1 MSKIKIAIVGIGN
14 CASSLIQGIHYYQDK
29 DPQEAIGLMHWEIG
43 GYRPGDI
50 EVVAAFDIDQRK
62 VGIDVHE
69 AIFSPPNCTTVFHS
83 GIPTSGV
90 AVRMGRILDGVSDH
104 MKNYD
109 EKRTFVPADI
119 SEPDEQT
126 VVDALTESGAE
137 ILVNYLPVGSE
148 EATRFYVGCAYKAG
162 VALINNIPVFIA
174 SDPEGTWANR
184 FKEAGLPLIGDDIK
198 SQLGATITHRVLT
211 DLFAKRGVKL
221 ERTYQLN
228 TGGNT
233 DFLNMLNR
241 RRLASKKVSKT
252 EAVQAVTA
260 DRLDSDNIHIG
271 PSDYVP
277 WQNDNKVAFVRMEG
291 KLFGDIPMHLEM
303 RLSVEDSP
311 NSAGV
316 AIDMIRCIKLALS
329 RGQCGILEGPS
340 AYFCKH
346 PLVQFTDEE
355 AYQMV
360 EEFINDEGVVAE
372 DEMFNYRSRQREPAA
387 AEG

>member
-1 MSKIKIAIVGIGN
+1 MDKIKIAIIGIGN
-14 CASSLIQGIHYYQDK
+14 CASSLIQGIHYYREKASQD
-29 DPQEAIGLMHWEIG
+29 AIGLMHWEIG
-43 GYRPGDI
+43 GYTPGDI
-50 EVVAAFDIDQRK
+50 EVVMAFDIDQRK
-62 VGIDVHE
+62 VGVDVHE

-83 GIPTSGV
+83 CIPSSGV
-90 AVRMGRILDGVSDH
+90 TVRMGKILDGFSEH
-104 MKNYD
+104 MRNYD
-109 EKRTFVPADI
+109 EKRTFVLADKP
-119 SEPDEQT
+119 EPTEEEIIK
-126 VVDALTESGAE
+126 ALKESAAE

-174 SDPEGTWANR
+174 SDPEGKYAKH

-241 RRLASKKVSKT
+241 HRLASKKVSKT

-260 DRLDSDNIHIG
+260 RRLVSDDIHIG

-291 KLFGDIPMHLEM
+291 KLFGDIPMNLEM

-316 AIDMIRCIKLALS
+316 AIDMIRCVKLALN
-329 RGQCGILEGPS
+329 RGQDGILEGPS

-346 PLVQFTDEE
+346 PLTQFTDEE
-355 AYQMV
+355 AFKMV
-360 EEFINDEGVVAE
+360 EEFISDEGVAK
-372 DEMFNYRSRQREPAA
+372 DEVLNYRGGQRQPAA